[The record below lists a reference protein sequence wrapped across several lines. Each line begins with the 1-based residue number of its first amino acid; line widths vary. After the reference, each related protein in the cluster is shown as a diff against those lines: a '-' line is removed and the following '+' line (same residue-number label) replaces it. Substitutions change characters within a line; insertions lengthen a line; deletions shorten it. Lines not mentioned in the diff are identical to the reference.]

1 MEPLTK
7 VLFRID
13 FEQVYCS
20 PGSISLKSLNCRQ
33 YSINQKSAQFQNKR
47 RQSIIIRADFNH
59 APTWWSTAAFW
70 RTKIVLEKYQS
81 FDFSVHLTRFQ
92 SCDPF
97 KCLCWVTSVPHQIFS
112 FFRRISLIS
121 SFVKDSVFLKT
132 PRITN
137 HKYLKGTIESLLHFS
152 MKCFSILQE

>member
-7 VLFRID
+7 VLFRTD

-59 APTWWSTAAFW
+59 APTWWSTAAF
-70 RTKIVLEKYQS
+70 
-81 FDFSVHLTRFQ
+81 
-92 SCDPF
+92 
-97 KCLCWVTSVPHQIFS
+97 
-112 FFRRISLIS
+112 
-121 SFVKDSVFLKT
+121 
-132 PRITN
+132 
-137 HKYLKGTIESLLHFS
+137 
-152 MKCFSILQE
+152 